1 MQQRI
6 TLFFASAKVRYALIA
21 LMLIHL
27 VALMFFA
34 WQQFYPVR
42 AAEGWSVREL
52 YSDVPRASGLTL
64 DFTGDLLVS
73 EELSSGYGRI
83 LHIDTRGQRRVL
95 MDGLSKPAGLL
106 ALNGGQAFAFSQE
119 GGRQS
124 VSRFTEGVVTP
135 LFDASNVQGIW
146 ADRDA
151 TLYAVEDRDGDG
163 RLLRFDLQT
172 LETTV
177 LRDRLTGAESVTGC
191 PDGRMFYTEKTGD
204 RVWQLNDGGEDQ
216 IALRELNKP
225 SFLLCD
231 DRGLWIS
238 EDSTHRARLLLLN
251 PDGELSVILS
261 YLKAPQTLLPVGEG
275 KYLLAEGGRDRVLEI
290 SVQGDPSSS

>member
-1 MQQRI
+1 MQKR
-6 TLFFASAKVRYALIA
+6 TVLFSVSAKVRHALIA
-21 LMLIHL
+21 LVLMHL
-27 VALMFFA
+27 AALLFFA

-42 AAEGWSVREL
+42 ATEGWSVREL
-52 YSDVPRASGLTL
+52 YGDVPRASGLTL

-73 EELSSGYGRI
+73 EELSGGLGRI

-106 ALNGGQAFAFSQE
+106 ALDGGQAFAFSQE
-119 GGRQS
+119 GGQQP
-124 VSRFTEGVVTP
+124 VSRFAEGVATP
-135 LFDASNVQGIW
+135 LFDANSVQGIW
-146 ADRDA
+146 ADQDA
-151 TLYAVEDRDGDG
+151 MLYAVEDRDGDG

-177 LRDRLTGAESVTGC
+177 LRDRLAGAESVTGC
-191 PDGRMFYTEKTGD
+191 PDGRMFYTEKTAD
-204 RVWQLNDGGEDQ
+204 RVWQFNEGGEDQ
-216 IALRELNKP
+216 IALQKLNKP

-231 DRGLWIS
+231 NRGLWIS

-261 YLKAPQTLLPVGEG
+261 FLKAPQTLLPVGEG